1 MNDMVVSN
9 IILFHGKECAKCH
22 KEDTKSHC
30 FFFQFQLR
38 YKWYHVN
45 VDEEGDIRLTGSM
58 HLQAAKHHT

>member
-1 MNDMVVSN
+1 MKHAILGNIVSYVQ
-9 IILFHGKECAKCH
+9 KECAKGH

-45 VDEEGDIRLTGSM
+45 VDEEGDIRLTGNL
-58 HLQAAKHHT
+58 HLQTA